1 MSGPG
6 SGIGGHG
13 CGSGGVGAGGG
24 CGVGGVGNGFG
35 GSGGSGNGSGS
46 GGGVG
51 RGSRSGSG
59 NSGTGR
65 GVLIASIVSGYPV
78 SRGSFLGGPRFAGTL
93 IGYLVTRRDGGAMRA
108 EGTDGE
114 RSSPVT
120 ADASGQR
127 IEQRAETMRV
137 LCRMSELPEDDPE
150 RARLRA
156 EVIEDHMPYARHI
169 AQRYGGHGSHGGA
182 SGATGED
189 FEQVAYL
196 GLVKA
201 VDNFDPEYGTGFLGY
216 ATPMIIGEI
225 KRYFRDATWGVHVPR
240 RMQELSGAL
249 RKATDALTNEFGREP
264 TIAELAEHLGA
275 QPEEI
280 VEAIDAAGA
289 YTTASLDHPVNS
301 EDQGASLLD
310 FMGEQ
315 DERFEAVIDRQ
326 VLTGLLAELGERD
339 KRILLMRFFRGMT
352 QAEIG
357 EELGVSQMQISR
369 LLNRILRELRSG
381 FG

>member
-1 MSGPG
+1 M
-6 SGIGGHG
+6 
-13 CGSGGVGAGGG
+13 
-24 CGVGGVGNGFG
+24 
-35 GSGGSGNGSGS
+35 
-46 GGGVG
+46 
-51 RGSRSGSG
+51 RS
-59 NSGTGR
+59 
-65 GVLIASIVSGYPV
+65 
-78 SRGSFLGGPRFAGTL
+78 
-93 IGYLVTRRDGGAMRA
+93 
-108 EGTDGE
+108 EGTDE
-114 RSSPVT
+114 ASSNT
-120 ADASGQR
+120 ATTGVSEQR
-127 IEQRAETMRV
+127 AEQRAETMRV
-137 LCRMSELPEDDPE
+137 LRRMAELPRDDPE

-169 AQRYGGHGSHGGA
+169 AQRYGGRGAAGSAGA
-182 SGATGED
+182 SGGSGED

-201 VDNFDPEYGTGFLGY
+201 VDNFDPEHGTGFLGY

-249 RKATDALTNEFGREP
+249 RKATDALVHELGREP

-275 QPEEI
+275 DPEEV

-289 YTTASLDHPVNS
+289 YTTASLDHPVNT
-301 EDQGASLLD
+301 EEQGASLLD

-315 DERFEAVIDRQ
+315 DERFDAVIDRQ
-326 VLTGLLAELGERD
+326 VLTGLLTALGERD

-369 LLNRILRELRSG
+369 LLNRILRELRDG
-381 FG
+381 FE

>member
-1 MSGPG
+1 M
-6 SGIGGHG
+6 
-13 CGSGGVGAGGG
+13 
-24 CGVGGVGNGFG
+24 
-35 GSGGSGNGSGS
+35 
-46 GGGVG
+46 
-51 RGSRSGSG
+51 RS
-59 NSGTGR
+59 
-65 GVLIASIVSGYPV
+65 
-78 SRGSFLGGPRFAGTL
+78 
-93 IGYLVTRRDGGAMRA
+93 
-108 EGTDGE
+108 EGTDDV
-114 RSSPVT
+114 SSNAVT
-120 ADASGQR
+120 TGVSEQR
-127 IEQRAETMRV
+127 AEQRAETMRV
-137 LCRMSELPEDDPE
+137 LLRMAELPRDDPE

-169 AQRYGGHGSHGGA
+169 AQRYGGRGAAGSAGA
-182 SGATGED
+182 SGGSGED

-201 VDNFDPEYGTGFLGY
+201 VDNFDPEHGTGFLGY

-249 RKATDALTNEFGREP
+249 RKATDTLVHELGREP

-275 QPEEI
+275 DPEEI

-289 YTTASLDHPVNS
+289 YTTASLDHPVNT
-301 EDQGASLLD
+301 EEQGASLLD

-315 DERFEAVIDRQ
+315 DERFDAVIDRQ
-326 VLTGLLAELGERD
+326 VLTGLLAGLGERD

-369 LLNRILRELRSG
+369 LLNRILRELRAG
-381 FG
+381 FE

>member
-1 MSGPG
+1 M
-6 SGIGGHG
+6 
-13 CGSGGVGAGGG
+13 
-24 CGVGGVGNGFG
+24 
-35 GSGGSGNGSGS
+35 
-46 GGGVG
+46 
-51 RGSRSGSG
+51 RS
-59 NSGTGR
+59 
-65 GVLIASIVSGYPV
+65 
-78 SRGSFLGGPRFAGTL
+78 
-93 IGYLVTRRDGGAMRA
+93 
-108 EGTDGE
+108 EGTDDV
-114 RSSPVT
+114 SSNAATTGV
-120 ADASGQR
+120 SEQR
-127 IEQRAETMRV
+127 AEQRAETMRV
-137 LCRMSELPEDDPE
+137 LLRMAELPRDDPE

-169 AQRYGGHGSHGGA
+169 AQRYGGRGAAGSAGA
-182 SGATGED
+182 SGGSGED

-201 VDNFDPEYGTGFLGY
+201 VDNFDPEHGTGFLGY

-249 RKATDALTNEFGREP
+249 RKATDTLVHELGREP

-275 QPEEI
+275 DPEEI

-289 YTTASLDHPVNS
+289 YTTASLDHPVNT
-301 EDQGASLLD
+301 EEQGASLLD

-315 DERFEAVIDRQ
+315 DERFDAVIDRQ
-326 VLTGLLAELGERD
+326 VLTGLLAGLGERD

-369 LLNRILRELRSG
+369 LLNRILRELRAG
-381 FG
+381 FE